1 MMGICGGIHIFM
13 EKVGEETE
21 DYEVMAKKQ
30 RSEMA
35 RCNRLCRIA
44 HIDTYGCL
52 MLLLILQ
59 AVTGRTQGVYALIM
73 GIIGIIPIIGES
85 ICWIKDPD
93 SQAIKHFVS
102 LGFGAFYT
110 AVVFTNITAL
120 VCLFVIPMLLAVSV
134 YNDTR
139 YSALVSISATVENV
153 LVVILGAA
161 TQGQDFDFGFVST
174 DYARVQIVVM
184 ILTTLFAILTASSL
198 KENFGSKMQDLHT
211 AKNETEEIMERVSKQ
226 AVSLQSGIDEV
237 HEQIEKLNQV
247 SEMTK
252 IAMKEVTDGVG
263 DTTDAVQNQISQTE
277 AIQNKVDLVSDDT
290 NYIKNKMEHILTVL
304 NEGSRDV
311 DMLVEKVDASVENS
325 SDVAKKL
332 ETLKDLMEEMQ
343 SIVEM
348 IDGITSQTSLLA
360 LNASIE
366 AARAGEAGRG
376 FAVVA
381 TEISQ
386 MATQTKDATVDITQ
400 LIDNVSIAIRDVVAV
415 IHQMIE
421 GIQEEKEAAGHTADS
436 FEQIQNNTI
445 AIGDNVSSLVQN
457 VKELKD
463 ANEVIVESIQTIS
476 AVSEEVSAHCGE
488 TMKAEEQ
495 NMEIL
500 GSISDK
506 MQELLESSN

>member
-1 MMGICGGIHIFM
+1 M
-13 EKVGEETE
+13 EK
-21 DYEVMAKKQ
+21 
-30 RSEMA
+30 
-35 RCNRLCRIA
+35 
-44 HIDTYGCL
+44 
-52 MLLLILQ
+52 
-59 AVTGRTQGVYALIM
+59 
-73 GIIGIIPIIGES
+73 
-85 ICWIKDPD
+85 
-93 SQAIKHFVS
+93 
-102 LGFGAFYT
+102 
-110 AVVFTNITAL
+110 
-120 VCLFVIPMLLAVSV
+120 
-134 YNDTR
+134 
-139 YSALVSISATVENV
+139 
-153 LVVILGAA
+153 
-161 TQGQDFDFGFVST
+161 
-174 DYARVQIVVM
+174 
-184 ILTTLFAILTASSL
+184 
-198 KENFGSKMQDLHT
+198 
-211 AKNETEEIMERVSKQ
+211 VSKQ

-325 SDVAKKL
+325 SDAAKKL

-436 FEQIQNNTI
+436 FEQIQNNTV